1 MPSEIRLI
9 IFTNEEVVS
18 SIVSLQKK
26 RGQRLPS
33 GTINNI
39 GIVES
44 NNSSETPD
52 VTLNIEILSPEGTVN
67 KSFRNEEIAAALINY
82 CLTNRTPLPRLAQK
96 TVRIIDGKVTLL
108 LNLRM
113 KQTETVMDAATNFY
127 DDTQRPSDAA

>member
-9 IFTNEEVVS
+9 IFTNEEIVS

-26 RGQRLPS
+26 RGQRLPG

-39 GIVES
+39 LIDEKP
-44 NNSSETPD
+44 NSTETPD
-52 VTLNIEILSPEGTVN
+52 VTLSIEILAAEGTVN

-82 CLTNRTPLPRLAQK
+82 CLTNRTPLPRLAEK

-127 DDTQRPSDAA
+127 DASQRPSDAA